1 MSTKKRVPSKKRE
14 PPPPD
19 ATLSSISA
27 RTRIPSIPASKS
39 TSNKHVK
46 DLKLRAHLN
55 QLADQA
61 KTSKA
66 LNQDVAELLTT
77 GGSTGR
83 MEVES
88 AMEKT
93 WRVDQDEI
101 VRSVGID
108 VASQR
113 REWKLDGGPY
123 RSRYSRN
130 GR

>member
-1 MSTKKRVPSKKRE
+1 MSTKKRVPSKKHER
-14 PPPPD
+14 PPPD
-19 ATLSSISA
+19 ATVSSISA
-27 RTRIPSIPASKS
+27 RTRIPSTPASKS

-55 QLADQA
+55 QLGDQA

-77 GGSTGR
+77 SANTGR
-83 MEVES
+83 MEAENE
-88 AMEKT
+88 MEKT
-93 WRVDQDEI
+93 WRVDQDEV

-108 VASQR
+108 VATQR

-123 RSRYSRN
+123 RSRYTRN